1 MIPQRLKKGGINQLR
16 CLFKVAFSL
25 LPEVFHFCWV
35 KVGKLIWKEGLEG
48 PSTYNFENI
57 SPDASFIARAIFWTD
72 YYGKE
77 QLRGSEVPLFSDAKA
92 TKGRRTGAL
101 SGDCSYDSS
110 KAATTSRDALSG
122 TAVRVPLGSH
132 GRGAGMPRR

>member
-1 MIPQRLKKGGINQLR
+1 M
-16 CLFKVAFSL
+16 
-25 LPEVFHFCWV
+25 E
-35 KVGKLIWKEGLEG
+35 VGKFIWKEGLEG

-57 SPDASFIARAIFWTD
+57 SPNSSFIARAIFWTD

-77 QLRGSEVPLFSDAKA
+77 QFGGSEVPLFSDAKA

-101 SGDCSYDSS
+101 SGDCLHDFS
-110 KAATTSRDALSG
+110 KAPTTSRDALSC

-132 GRGAGMPRR
+132 GRGAGMPRS